1 MVSVEGGA
9 PADRR
14 GVAHDEG
21 RDMDFT
27 NHPLIEVL
35 WSFFIIFVWVAW
47 FWLLISIGVD
57 IFRRH
62 DISGGV
68 KALWLIFIIFLP
80 FLGVLIYLAT
90 QSRSMAER
98 SAEQTSRQ
106 RQAMDDY
113 IRTTAG
119 GGGAASEIQK
129 AKALLDDG
137 AITQAEFDSIK
148 AKALS

>member
-1 MVSVEGGA
+1 
-9 PADRR
+9 
-14 GVAHDEG
+14 
-21 RDMDFT
+21 MDFT

-35 WSFFIIFVWVAW
+35 WSFFIIFIWVAW
-47 FWLLISIGVD
+47 FWLLISISID

-62 DISGGV
+62 DISGGF

-80 FLGVLIYLAT
+80 YLGVFIYLIT

-98 SAEQTSRQ
+98 SADQANRQ

-119 GGGAASEIQK
+119 GGGGAIADIEK
-129 AKALLDDG
+129 AKALLDSG

-148 AKALS
+148 AKALA

>member
-1 MVSVEGGA
+1 
-9 PADRR
+9 
-14 GVAHDEG
+14 
-21 RDMDFT
+21 MDFT

-35 WSFFIIFVWVAW
+35 WSFFIIFIWVAW

-62 DISGGV
+62 DISGGM

-80 FLGVLIYLAT
+80 FLGVLIYLIT
-90 QSRSMAER
+90 QSGSMAER
-98 SAEQTSRQ
+98 SAEQANRQ

-119 GGGAASEIQK
+119 GGGGAVADIER
-129 AKALLDDG
+129 AKGLLDSG

-148 AKALS
+148 AKALA

>member
-1 MVSVEGGA
+1 
-9 PADRR
+9 
-14 GVAHDEG
+14 
-21 RDMDFT
+21 MDFT

-35 WSFFIIFVWVAW
+35 WSFFIIFIWVAW

-62 DISGGV
+62 DISGGM

-80 FLGVLIYLAT
+80 FLGVLIYLIT
-90 QSRSMAER
+90 QSQSMAER
-98 SAEQTSRQ
+98 SAEQANRQ

-119 GGGAASEIQK
+119 GGGGAVADIER
-129 AKALLDDG
+129 AKGLLDSG

-148 AKALS
+148 AKALA

>member
-1 MVSVEGGA
+1 
-9 PADRR
+9 
-14 GVAHDEG
+14 
-21 RDMDFT
+21 MDFT
-27 NHPLIEVL
+27 NHPLLEVL
-35 WSFFIIFVWVAW
+35 WSFFIIFIWVAW
-47 FWLLISIGVD
+47 FWLLISITVD

-80 FLGVLIYLAT
+80 FLGVLIYLIT
-90 QSRSMAER
+90 QSQSMAER
-98 SAEQTSRQ
+98 SAEQANRQ

-119 GGGAASEIQK
+119 GGGGAVADIER
-129 AKALLDDG
+129 AKGLLDSG

-148 AKALS
+148 AKALA